1 MQIHLSA
8 SEKLWK
14 RPAVPTAAVLGLLVN
29 PNNPNAEADS
39 GDLQAAAHALGRR
52 LYVLTAAPTMK
63 SRRHSPLPSN
73 RKSVRCLLTSI
84 LRLALADE
92 VIQILAY
99 VFYPRANVSRQS
111 MGETCGSIGGR

>member
-52 LYVLTAAPTMK
+52 LYVLTASTDHEIETAFAAAVEQK
-63 SRRHSPLPSN
+63 
-73 RKSVRCLLTSI
+73 VG
-84 LRLALADE
+84 ALFINIDSEAR
-92 VIQILAY
+92 
-99 VFYPRANVSRQS
+99 PR
-111 MGETCGSIGGR
+111 